1 MFEVMMMIVFLKLTT
16 RPLLSVNRPS
26 SNTCNRIL
34 NTSGCAFSISSNNTT
49 EYGLR
54 RMASVNCP
62 PSSYPTYPGGAPTKR
77 ETLCFSWY
85 SLMSIRVIIVS
96 SSNRNS
102 ASALANSVL
111 PTPVVP
117 RKINDPIGRFGSC
130 TTTAYCIGY
139 GSNCFVLADN
149 PLMKFF
155 LKMEQFVFLTL

>member
-130 TTTAYCIGY
+130 SLARLRRTASATAAIA
-139 GSNCFVLADN
+139 SSW
-149 PLMKFF
+149 PI
-155 LKMEQFVFLTL
+155 TRS